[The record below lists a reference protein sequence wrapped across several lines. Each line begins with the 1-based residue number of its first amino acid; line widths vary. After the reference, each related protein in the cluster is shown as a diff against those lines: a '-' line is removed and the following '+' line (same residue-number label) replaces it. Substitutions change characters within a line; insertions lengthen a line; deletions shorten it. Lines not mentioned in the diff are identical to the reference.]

1 MSMIKLILV
10 AILSSACMVFSQNK
24 ADRQANLKA
33 AEEQKQAAARAQA
46 LAESLRY
53 ENLTRDQRRH
63 YEVYAHVRKL
73 RAEGKY
79 RQKECFEPMYGPMGV
94 YAQQLHPLVQK
105 AVQRLQ
111 LQVDRLLQEGKND
124 SARRVL
130 RQQMLYREMA
140 KICEEMVAAY
150 NSRTVSK
157 MAASIKQYN
166 AHAELMFNEGA
177 KLPRREWLT
186 EDEAE
191 LVYRIQE
198 ADKKTARQ
206 QQRIQEP
213 PKARQQQQPR

>member
-10 AILSSACMVFSQNK
+10 AILSTACMVFSQNR

-33 AEEQKQAAARAQA
+33 AEEQKQAVARAQA
-46 LAESLRY
+46 LVESLRY

-79 RQKECFEPMYGPMGV
+79 RQKECFEPMYSPMGA
-94 YAQQLHPLVQK
+94 YATQLHPLVQR
-105 AVQRLQ
+105 AAQRLQ
-111 LQVDRLLQEGKND
+111 LQAENLLKDGKED

-130 RQQMLYREMA
+130 RQQELYQRMA

-150 NSRTVSK
+150 KSRTVSK
-157 MAASIKQYN
+157 MAASIRQYN
-166 AHAELMFNEGA
+166 DHAELMLNEGA
-177 KLPRREWLT
+177 KLPKREWLT

-198 ADKKTARQ
+198 AGKRAAR

-213 PKARQQQQPR
+213 GQKARQQQPKR